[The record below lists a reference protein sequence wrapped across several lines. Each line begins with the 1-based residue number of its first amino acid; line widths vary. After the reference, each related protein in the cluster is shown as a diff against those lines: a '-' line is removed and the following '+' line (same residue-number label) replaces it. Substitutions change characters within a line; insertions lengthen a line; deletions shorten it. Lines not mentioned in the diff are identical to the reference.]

1 MEISFY
7 SGKEGWINALDK
19 TIGVEIMTISN
30 KTAGS
35 EAVAVSSPV
44 ASSKRP
50 KRNEKGWQA
59 EKSAMTRSAIL
70 EATIQCLLELGYA
83 NTTTALIANYAG
95 VSRGAMM
102 HHFPSRMSVIKA
114 AVDYLHVLR
123 LREYREM
130 MADIDDP
137 HRSLTYEVTLKSVEA
152 AWNYVNLPSFIAY
165 QELMAASRTDAELEK
180 VIGPVEKDFEKQF
193 LHTAKSVF
201 PHVKNLENFTGA
213 HDMVN
218 FVMQGM
224 ALSHMS
230 MKRNARAKVVITSL
244 ADMLYSIYRDANL
257 IVD

>member
-1 MEISFY
+1 VGIE
-7 SGKEGWINALDK
+7 
-19 TIGVEIMTISN
+19 VMTVSS
-30 KTAGS
+30 KTAG
-35 EAVAVSSPV
+35 VKTVVVQSPV
-44 ASSKRP
+44 ERIKRP

-59 EKSAMTRSAIL
+59 EKSAMTRLSIL

-123 LREYREM
+123 LREYHEM
-130 MADIDDP
+130 MSDIDDP
-137 HRSLTYEVTLKSVEA
+137 RVSLTYEVTLKSVEA

-193 LHTAKSVF
+193 LRAAKSVF

-230 MKRNARAKVVITSL
+230 MKRNSRAKVVITSL
-244 ADMLYSIYRDANL
+244 ADMLHNIYRDANL
-257 IVD
+257 IDD

>member
-1 MEISFY
+1 M
-7 SGKEGWINALDK
+7 A
-19 TIGVEIMTISN
+19 ISN
-30 KTAGS
+30 QTAGT
-35 EAVAVSSPV
+35 EVKVASSPV

-83 NTTTALIANYAG
+83 NTTTALANYAG

-130 MADIDDP
+130 MSDIDDP
-137 HRSLTYEVTLKSVEA
+137 RVSLTYEVTFKSVEA

-193 LHTAKSVF
+193 LNAAKSVF

-230 MKRNARAKVVITSL
+230 MKRHARAKVVITSL
-244 ADMLYSIYRDANL
+244 ADMLYNIYRDANL
-257 IVD
+257 IAD

>member
-1 MEISFY
+1 M
-7 SGKEGWINALDK
+7 A
-19 TIGVEIMTISN
+19 ISN
-30 KTAGS
+30 NTADT
-35 EAVAVSSPV
+35 EAMAVSSPV

-130 MADIDDP
+130 MSDIDDP
-137 HRSLTYEVTLKSVEA
+137 RVSLTYEVTFKSVEA

-193 LHTAKSVF
+193 LNTAKSVF

-230 MKRNARAKVVITSL
+230 MKRHARAKVVITSL
-244 ADMLYSIYRDANL
+244 ADMLYNIYRDANL
-257 IVD
+257 IAD